1 MSRASASGVLS
12 AALAATILSASSTT
26 TTAFVPST
34 NRPAFQ
40 STALSATSP
49 PKPSKVVDI
58 DEPTPESPP
67 FEPPIVKPSEIEE
80 MMAYDESSHA
90 GIDHQ
95 PWRRGELNG
104 CGDPVDAQWRLE
116 AEYTIEQAA
125 GSVGGYVEDVTW
137 YATFVVVTLSP
148 NLDTVIRDTEE
159 GEDKMGLVSDI
170 RVDVTNSKSNVFLD
184 GPEDEND
191 PAGKD
196 IGAFG
201 GEEYAGSA
209 DDEDDDEDYEPEYDE
224 ETGEEIPRVKVRPS
238 RAEAIFAYMAEKEEA
253 FAKRVSTD
261 RLLKLPGFVQPHNVK
276 ESVQIRYDGYVK
288 DIEEFED
295 VLEKRYGYSLRP
307 QYDYD
312 EDGEPIISEPS
323 EDDLTAALKLCNI
336 GWGLEPSRLEEYKQY
351 ILEKYRVVEEYQ
363 GANPKLNDL
372 DVRAD
377 GITQD
382 YAERL
387 GLVGKAIIDALEDEE
402 IDAKLDVAER
412 HEIVLTSANFDPQV
426 VETQREFD
434 NVRGRDVFVHTR
446 DPWDS
451 NRVLKGKLMDRNV
464 LDIIINQNGRMVTI
478 PNNMVEVVR
487 LPDTKAKDR
496 QAVKYLVDQMEEQ
509 VKSMEQTDKGS
520 SVNAQLDVTMQADDE
535 DFDEYDEDEYE
546 EDEYE
551 DEDEDE
557 LEDGNEDFDGESDEE
572 DEYEEEEDDD
582 IEEEEIDSDDEKK

>member
-1 MSRASASGVLS
+1 M
-12 AALAATILSASSTT
+12 
-26 TTAFVPST
+26 
-34 NRPAFQ
+34 
-40 STALSATSP
+40 
-49 PKPSKVVDI
+49 
-58 DEPTPESPP
+58 
-67 FEPPIVKPSEIEE
+67 
-80 MMAYDESSHA
+80 
-90 GIDHQ
+90 
-95 PWRRGELNG
+95 
-104 CGDPVDAQWRLE
+104 
-116 AEYTIEQAA
+116 
-125 GSVGGYVEDVTW
+125 
-137 YATFVVVTLSP
+137 
-148 NLDTVIRDTEE
+148 
-159 GEDKMGLVSDI
+159 
-170 RVDVTNSKSNVFLD
+170 
-184 GPEDEND
+184 
-191 PAGKD
+191 
-196 IGAFG
+196 
-201 GEEYAGSA
+201 
-209 DDEDDDEDYEPEYDE
+209 
-224 ETGEEIPRVKVRPS
+224 
-238 RAEAIFAYMAEKEEA
+238 
-253 FAKRVSTD
+253 
-261 RLLKLPGFVQPHNVK
+261 
-276 ESVQIRYDGYVK
+276 
-288 DIEEFED
+288 
-295 VLEKRYGYSLRP
+295 
-307 QYDYD
+307 
-312 EDGEPIISEPS
+312 
-323 EDDLTAALKLCNI
+323 
-336 GWGLEPSRLEEYKQY
+336 
-351 ILEKYRVVEEYQ
+351 
-363 GANPKLNDL
+363 

-496 QAVKYLVDQMEEQ
+496 QAVKNLVDQMEEQ

-520 SVNAQLDVTMQADDE
+520 SVNAQQDVTMQADDE

>member
-12 AALAATILSASSTT
+12 AALVATILGASTT
-26 TTAFVPST
+26 TCFVPPS
-34 NRPAFQ
+34 NRPAFHT
-40 STALSATSP
+40 TALTATSP
-49 PKPSKVVDI
+49 PKPSKVIDV

-67 FEPPIVKPSEIEE
+67 FDPPVVEPSDIEE
-80 MMAYDESSHA
+80 IMAYDESSHA

-116 AEYTIEQAA
+116 AEYIIEQAA
-125 GSVGGYVEDVTW
+125 GSAGGYVEDVTW
-137 YATFVVVTLSP
+137 YATFVVITLSP

-170 RVDVTNSKSNVFLD
+170 RVDVTNSKTNVFLD

-196 IGAFG
+196 VGAFT
-201 GEEYAGSA
+201 GEEYARSA
-209 DDEDDDEDYEPEYDE
+209 DDEEDDDEEDDEPEYDE
-224 ETGEEIPRVKVRPS
+224 ETGEEIPRIKVRPS
-238 RAEAIFAYMAEKEEA
+238 RSEAIFAYMAEKEEA
-253 FAKRVSTD
+253 FAKRGSTD

-276 ESVQIRYDGYVK
+276 ESVQVRYDGYVK

-295 VLEKRYGYSLRP
+295 LLEKRYGYSLRP

-402 IDAKLDVAER
+402 VDAKLDVVER
-412 HEIVLTSANFDPQV
+412 HEIVLTSANFDAEV

-434 NVRGRDVFVHTR
+434 NARGRDVFVYTR
-446 DPWDS
+446 DPWES

-496 QAVKYLVDQMEEQ
+496 QAVKELVNQMEELVQ
-509 VKSMEQTDKGS
+509 SIEQTDKGS
-520 SVNAQLDVTMQADDE
+520 SVNARQDVTMEADDE
-535 DFDEYDEDEYE
+535 DFNEDDEDEYE
-546 EDEYE
+546 G
-551 DEDEDE
+551 EDE
-557 LEDGNEDFDGESDEE
+557 LEDDNDEWDEE
-572 DEYEEEEDDD
+572 GEYEEEEDDD
-582 IEEEEIDSDDEKK
+582 IEEEEIDDE